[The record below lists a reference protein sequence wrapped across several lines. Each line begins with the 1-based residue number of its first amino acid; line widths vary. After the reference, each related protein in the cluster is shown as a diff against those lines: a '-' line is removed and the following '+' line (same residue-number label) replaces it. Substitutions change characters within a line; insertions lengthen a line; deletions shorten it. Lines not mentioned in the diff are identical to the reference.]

1 LGWAQYQ
8 VRLNLAIRHHW
19 QLVCYAFSF
28 CWRASCADL
37 LTPEA
42 PPSGVAAK
50 AHRLRPRRPESGEGG
65 KENPEGLSRLAAVM
79 ASAEKREG
87 VAGAVYDAA
96 ALLEGVLQ
104 QAPAEGVKSV
114 A

>member
-1 LGWAQYQ
+1 MW
-8 VRLNLAIRHHW
+8 
-19 QLVCYAFSF
+19 CAFSF

-42 PPSGVAAK
+42 PPARVAAK
-50 AHRLRPRRPESGEGG
+50 AHRRRPRRPEGGEEG
-65 KENPEGLSRLAAVM
+65 KENPEGPSRFAAVV
-79 ASAEKREG
+79 AGAERGEG

-114 A
+114 T

>member
-1 LGWAQYQ
+1 
-8 VRLNLAIRHHW
+8 LA
-19 QLVCYAFSF
+19 S
-28 CWRASCADL
+28 
-37 LTPEA
+37 EA
-42 PPSGVAAK
+42 PPSAVAAK
-50 AHRLRPRRPESGEGG
+50 AHRRRPRRPEGGEGE
-65 KENPEGLSRLAAVM
+65 KENSEGPSRLTAVVTG
-79 ASAEKREG
+79 AEKGEG